1 MFFGS
6 MLVLISVDLIW
17 EWLVMASAKM
27 MAAEYAVCVATFM
40 AVMAMGIEAGGW
52 VVQSHLSQTL
62 RSIDMC
68 VRSYLACRVVS
79 SYALRYD
86 VTLS

>member
-6 MLVLISVDLIW
+6 MLVLISVDLMW

-40 AVMAMGIEAGGW
+40 AVMAMGIEAG
-52 VVQSHLSQTL
+52 VMV
-62 RSIDMC
+62 
-68 VRSYLACRVVS
+68 
-79 SYALRYD
+79 
-86 VTLS
+86 